1 MDDVQ
6 IAIAIY
12 VHHSDPQ
19 IENVGFVTSL
29 EAPVAAIEQNG
40 SGTEKKI
47 CSRDEVGQAIAVEV
61 SNPIRGSICDL
72 SRHFPE
78 SAISISKQNRNASSV
93 EAVSVRDGKVQ
104 MAVAVEIRGESAAG
118 ATSYGRDD

>member
-29 EAPVAAIEQNG
+29 EGPVAAIQQNG

-61 SNPIRGSICDL
+61 GNPVRGSVCNL
-72 SRHFPE
+72 SGHFPE
-78 SAISISKQNRNASSV
+78 SAIPISKQNRNASSI
-93 EAVSVRDGKVQ
+93 ETVSVRDCKVQ
-104 MAVAVEIRGESAAG
+104 MAVTVEICGESAAG
-118 ATSYGRDD
+118 ATSNGRDD